1 MTDFVVQ
8 SNESSA
14 IIESLTRAEVQ
25 DLGYEMGASFPN
37 LAKQFREIQS
47 VVAPPSN
54 SSPAGL
60 EIQFNIPKS
69 QLLRD
74 CMIKTV
80 YNLGAADTLTTL
92 VGTMPGLLMFE
103 YIQIKSNN
111 KLIGQFDDSYIISRS
126 LQESVSKC
134 SGIFKRALPLSTTN
148 SSSLAVITVDTQ
160 RVCYT
165 PVFFT
170 FFESF
175 RNHFDLNFWEQLQV
189 NARFNSNLRFAG
201 GNTSVQTITGIQ
213 SCTLWY
219 WTMKLDDK
227 SLLLLRK
234 ENMDP
239 SRPLNMLSYTSRRET
254 QVCSSTTQNSI
265 RLTVTW
271 PVFNQ
276 YVYIRD
282 NGANTSTA
290 TTALSPY
297 TPQNYCFPLTTFD
310 YQLAGQYLIQNCP
323 VHPIGNWEDE
333 SAFGSSIISTPP
345 YTVVLAT
352 GVYTYGFSTSTA
364 RLYPDMLQK
373 LTNRPLNLHWGL
385 DKSRTYNSACMS
397 FNQINFPLIT
407 VNHDTLT
414 TAANFELVCD
424 SESYQIL
431 TLDPSSGIL
440 NISLSV

>member
-1 MTDFVVQ
+1 MTDFIIQ

-37 LAKQFREIQS
+37 LAKQFREIQP

-60 EIQFNIPKS
+60 EIQFNIPKN

-80 YNLGAADTLTTL
+80 YNYGAADTLTTL
-92 VGTMPGLLMFE
+92 VSTMPGLLMFE

-111 KLIGQFDDSYIISRS
+111 KLLMQFDDSYIVSRS
-126 LQESVSKC
+126 MQESVSKC

-148 SSSLAVITVDTQ
+148 SSALAVITVDTL
-160 RVCYT
+160 RTTYT
-165 PVFFT
+165 PVFCQ
-170 FFESF
+170 FFDSF

-201 GNTSVQTITGIQ
+201 GNTSVQVITGIT

-219 WTMKLDDK
+219 WTYKLDDK

-239 SRPLNMLSYTSRRET
+239 SNTLSMLIYTSRRESQT
-254 QVCSSTTQNSI
+254 CTGTNQNSI

-297 TPQNYCFPLTTFD
+297 TPQTYCVPLTTFD

-333 SAFGSSIISTPP
+333 SAFGTALIATPP
-345 YTVVLAT
+345 YAFAGTI
-352 GVYTYGFSTSTA
+352 YTYVYSTSTV

-385 DKSRTYNSACMS
+385 DKSRTYNSGCIS
-397 FNQINFPLIT
+397 FNQVNFPQIT
-407 VNHDTLT
+407 VNHDTL

-431 TLDPSSGIL
+431 SLDPSSGIL